1 MNTKIFCDSADH
13 KINDK
18 ELGKTFLNFKN
29 VFEVFDIS
37 SYYSGL
43 FGISRTKFSLYI
55 KIK

>member
-1 MNTKIFCDSADH
+1 MNIKIFCDSADH

-18 ELGKTFLNFKN
+18 ALEKTFLNFKN

-43 FGISRTKFSLYI
+43 FGISRTKFSLY
-55 KIK
+55 

>member
-18 ELGKTFLNFKN
+18 ALEKTFLNFKN